1 MLRHMCT
8 HIVTFLPSTQGYHL
22 HLDLEVSD
30 EQRQKGSGVKQADT
44 RMLKGEPSADTI
56 SIWKCQGLRNSSGFE
71 DALHRK
77 HRHFHVD
84 AEDYLNSL
92 RIPEKARARGIMGQ
106 WGKQRFTVKSVSD
119 GLVRKRVDAH

>member
-1 MLRHMCT
+1 MLRYMCT
-8 HIVTFLPSTQGYHL
+8 HIVTFLPSTQGYRL
-22 HLDLEVSD
+22 HLDLEKSD
-30 EQRQKGSGVKQADT
+30 EQRQKGGGVNT
-44 RMLKGEPSADTI
+44 SRY
-56 SIWKCQGLRNSSGFE
+56 WKCQGFINTSGSE